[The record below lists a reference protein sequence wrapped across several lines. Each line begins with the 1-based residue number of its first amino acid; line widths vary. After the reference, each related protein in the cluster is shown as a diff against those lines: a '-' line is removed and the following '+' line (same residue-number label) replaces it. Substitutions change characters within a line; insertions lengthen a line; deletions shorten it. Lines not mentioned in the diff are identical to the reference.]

1 MNTPSA
7 RVLVSMM
14 LLTAG
19 KAVLPEIAL
28 AAEEGNKW
36 GIWLGI
42 GKFANLI
49 LVVAV
54 LVWVARK
61 PLANFFS
68 SRTQG
73 IHEQLAEAQRARK
86 EAETKLAEMESRMS
100 RLDDEIREIK
110 IAAEKEAQEEYRR
123 LLTAAEQDAEK
134 IIERSKQEIEGIT
147 RAAQQELKLHVA
159 ELSVKLAEEKIR
171 GEITE
176 VDRQRIFSRFVIKLE
191 GKE

>member
-19 KAVLPEIAL
+19 KAVLPEIAF

-100 RLDDEIREIK
+100 RLDDEIREIR

>member
-7 RVLVSMM
+7 RILVSMM

-19 KAVLPEIAL
+19 KAVLPEIAF

>member
-1 MNTPSA
+1 MNTSIT
-7 RVLVSMM
+7 RTFIT
-14 LLTAG
+14 LLLWMPG
-19 KAVLPEIAL
+19 KSLLPEIAF
-28 AAEEGNKW
+28 AAEGGNKW
-36 GIWLGI
+36 GILLDI

-49 LVVAV
+49 LVIAV

-61 PLANFFS
+61 PLSNFFS
-68 SRTQG
+68 SRTQE

-86 EAETKLAEMESRMS
+86 EAEAKLTEMESRMS

-110 IAAEKEAQEEYRR
+110 IAADKEAKEEYQR
-123 LLTAAEQDAEK
+123 LLAAAEQDAEK

-147 RAAQQELKLHVA
+147 RVAQKELKLHVA

-171 GEITE
+171 GKITE
-176 VDRQRIFSRFVIKLE
+176 IDRGRIFSRFVTKLE

>member
-7 RVLVSMM
+7 RILVSMM

-19 KAVLPEIAL
+19 KAVLPEIAF

-36 GIWLGI
+36 GIWLDI
-42 GKFANLI
+42 GKFTNLI

-100 RLDDEIREIK
+100 RLDDGIREIK

>member
-7 RVLVSMM
+7 RILVSMM

-19 KAVLPEIAL
+19 KAVLPEIAF

-68 SRTQG
+68 SRTQE